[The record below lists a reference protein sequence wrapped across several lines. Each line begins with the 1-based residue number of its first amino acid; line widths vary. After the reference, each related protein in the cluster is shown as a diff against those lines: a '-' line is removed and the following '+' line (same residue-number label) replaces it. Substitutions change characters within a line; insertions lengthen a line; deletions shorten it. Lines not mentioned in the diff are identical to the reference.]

1 MRTIVAGFV
10 TLGILHPCLSAFA
23 AEVDFAREVLP
34 VLSNKC
40 FVCHGPDTKKKD
52 LVRLDS
58 EEAAKRDLGGYHA
71 VDEKNPEQSELILRI
86 FDEDEPMPPKK
97 FDKTLTPQEKEILK
111 KWALSGGRYAEH
123 WAFVRPE
130 RSNKARGNAVD
141 HFVGEGLRAEGKDFA
156 SEAPRENLARRVA
169 LTLTGLP
176 PEPDRLDAFLRD
188 KNPDAYERLVDSL
201 LADSRYGE
209 HQARYWLD
217 AVRYGDTHGLHL
229 DNKRGIYPYRDWV
242 VRAMN
247 ENLPMN
253 DFITW
258 R

>member
-169 LTLTGLP
+169 LTLTGLLP
-176 PEPDRLDAFLRD
+176 SPIDWMPSFGTRTPTLTSVWWTRLPTRATASTRPGIGWMPSAMEILM
-188 KNPDAYERLVDSL
+188 
-201 LADSRYGE
+201 GCT
-209 HQARYWLD
+209 W
-217 AVRYGDTHGLHL
+217 TT
-229 DNKRGIYPYRDWV
+229 RGGSTPT
-242 VRAMN
+242 A
-247 ENLPMN
+247 
-253 DFITW
+253 TG
-258 R
+258 